1 METLKHTRFIIA
13 AGIVLLFAS
22 CTDFLDIK
30 PFGKTIPKTTEEFSA
45 LVNNIVGGIDGG
57 DAGGYNA
64 EALMFGSSDV
74 QSLEQVSD
82 NLETNLTE
90 YPLGDMLK
98 YYFGDVLSSSWYDHL
113 YEVISRCNMVFDEY
127 EEGRDTREGK
137 DLLGTC
143 HALRG
148 VAYYQLL
155 RLYCAPPLADD
166 EKLGVPLV
174 TKFDMEA
181 KPLRSSVDE
190 TVAQAE
196 SDLKEALKYDIQD
209 EMYRFNN
216 DVVNGYLA
224 RLYFWAGR
232 FSEAKAIADELLAK
246 HPLLRGDAYEK
257 MITAHTGLVGN
268 MLIRCDRLEN
278 DGYGISNQ
286 YLQARPLSA
295 RFVNLFAEK
304 DRDIRYRLFF
314 NYRRRSTKAYI
325 SSLRSA
331 ELALISMES
340 ACHLGDTDEALR
352 MLNQLRACRISD
364 YVPYTMST
372 LPVVDK
378 TALVK
383 TDCMGKP
390 LTPLMQAILNER
402 RKELYLEGD
411 RFFELKRNGR
421 PEFWVMKKGLK
432 YTNYKYMYTFP
443 IPPND
448 IVLTPGLKQNPG
460 YTEMIY

>member
-1 METLKHTRFIIA
+1 M
-13 AGIVLLFAS
+13 VLLFAS

-127 EEGRDTREGK
+127 HDGRDTREGK

-143 HALRG
+143 YALRG

-174 TKFDMEA
+174 TTFDMEA
-181 KPLRSSVDE
+181 KPLRSSLDE

-224 RLYFWAGR
+224 RL
-232 FSEAKAIADELLAK
+232 
-246 HPLLRGDAYEK
+246 
-257 MITAHTGLVGN
+257 
-268 MLIRCDRLEN
+268 
-278 DGYGISNQ
+278 
-286 YLQARPLSA
+286 
-295 RFVNLFAEK
+295 
-304 DRDIRYRLFF
+304 
-314 NYRRRSTKAYI
+314 
-325 SSLRSA
+325 
-331 ELALISMES
+331 
-340 ACHLGDTDEALR
+340 
-352 MLNQLRACRISD
+352 
-364 YVPYTMST
+364 
-372 LPVVDK
+372 
-378 TALVK
+378 
-383 TDCMGKP
+383 
-390 LTPLMQAILNER
+390 
-402 RKELYLEGD
+402 
-411 RFFELKRNGR
+411 
-421 PEFWVMKKGLK
+421 
-432 YTNYKYMYTFP
+432 
-443 IPPND
+443 
-448 IVLTPGLKQNPG
+448 
-460 YTEMIY
+460 